1 MIEEI
6 IIRYLS
12 KNGFQCFMEVPRNIE
27 GDYIIVEKTNSSNSN
42 FINHATLAIQSY
54 STSLYKASC
63 LNEKVK
69 EAIENMIELDEISKV
84 KLNTDYNFTDT
95 TKKQYRYQAVYEITY
110 Y

>member
-1 MIEEI
+1 
-6 IIRYLS
+6 
-12 KNGFQCFMEVPRNIE
+12 MEVPQNIE
-27 GDYIIVEKTNSSNSN
+27 GDYVIVEKTGSSNSN

-69 EAIENMIELDEISKV
+69 EVIENMIELDEISKV